1 MHLHEI
7 TVIHDG
13 VDDLMH
19 VIWSVRVSRNY
30 LVQVVIHAGDIIRA
44 LHKRSFLH
52 VVLRNEGDETTHFGE
67 SFLFCSSHEMC
78 DSGLGSVDLGSAKLL
93 HGDIL
98 TGNGFDYLRTGDE
111 HIAVLLG
118 HHDEVSQC
126 RAIYG
131 TAATQS
137 RRIRKSTVTDFRKL
151 EAINTLSRLY
161 CRQPF
166 PVQELADRLHL
177 AKRARHSSV
186 QLLLGSV
193 IAAFGFSVF
202 FGGTALDGLAAA
214 VFALAIAGLQ
224 IWLPLVCRNPVVF
237 NFLSAF
243 AVGLLISLAT
253 RAIPALHSD
262 KIIVGDIML
271 LIPGLAFTNGVK
283 NVFVGDTIS
292 GTIRIIETALC
303 ALALA
308 FGFVLAGWLVGV

>member
-1 MHLHEI
+1 MED
-7 TVIHDG
+7 T
-13 VDDLMH
+13 DLM
-19 VIWSVRVSRNY
+19 
-30 LVQVVIHAGDIIRA
+30 
-44 LHKRSFLH
+44 LHTL
-52 VVLRNEGDETTHFGE
+52 LELGE
-67 SFLFCSSHEMC
+67 SMLADGAEIRRVEETLQRMGTAYGAVRMDVFVITSSIVLTMC
-78 DSGLGSVDLGSAKLL
+78 FPD
-93 HGDIL
+93 
-98 TGNGFDYLRTGDE
+98 
-111 HIAVLLG
+111 
-118 HHDEVSQC
+118 
-126 RAIYG
+126 G

-243 AVGLLISLAT
+243 AVGLLISFVT

-292 GTIRIIETALC
+292 GTVRIIETALC